1 MFIGECRFTKF
12 NLLSRSHC
20 MIDDPGCLYDSE
32 CMDPTWKCCQGPCP
46 YKECLPSTVSPLPAE
61 LIERQQQTLTGGSDI
76 PPPPPPGY
84 IHHPLPTSTNLTM
97 TDSPND
103 VVLQDK
109 ATDNLTST
117 TQQPATGSSG
127 LVQSG
132 TTSKITQAIPTSQS
146 PHREEPAE
154 PPINH
159 HRQALSDAPVFQQ
172 QPQHLH
178 QPLQNNHQQQLQQQQ
193 QPLQQPQLQQQPL
206 QQQSLQHQQ
215 LQQQPLQQQ
224 QPMQQQQSLEQQHL
238 QHQMLQQQLQQQQPQ
253 QQQQPSQQ
261 PINNNIYGVS
271 LTPSSNNF
279 NSVFSQTGGHIP
291 FLAPQFGQPQRQSIP
306 VSRNAVVPPPNPSS
320 DGITGQLFEGL
331 NSVNQPILSDDHGNP
346 GQNRFANDF
355 TSVIGL
361 RFGFKKR

>member
-84 IHHPLPTSTNLTM
+84 IHHPPPTSTYLTM

-127 LVQSG
+127 LVQS
-132 TTSKITQAIPTSQS
+132 I
-146 PHREEPAE
+146 
-154 PPINH
+154 
-159 HRQALSDAPVFQQ
+159 
-172 QPQHLH
+172 
-178 QPLQNNHQQQLQQQQ
+178 
-193 QPLQQPQLQQQPL
+193 
-206 QQQSLQHQQ
+206 
-215 LQQQPLQQQ
+215 
-224 QPMQQQQSLEQQHL
+224 QQQQSLEQQHL
-238 QHQMLQQQLQQQQPQ
+238 QHQMLQQRPLQQQPQQQQPQ